1 MTSRK
6 SLVCGRPSAW
16 PSSWR
21 QVRYTIPS
29 RSSASARVRR
39 AISLPSASVSGRTNT
54 TAPRADALLR
64 DGIVYLT
71 CLHELG
77 HALGLPHTNDFRD
90 VMYYFGFGGDIVEYF
105 SRYRADLHTRDDIR
119 KVSGLSK
126 NDSGRIR
133 ALYGR

>member
-29 RSSASARVRR
+29 RSSASARGAVVFVRPDTDALGSEIAR
-39 AISLPSASVSGRTNT
+39 RT
-54 TAPRADALLR
+54 RADALLR

-105 SRYRADLHTRDDIR
+105 SRYRADLRTREDIR
-119 KVSGLSK
+119 KVSGLST
-126 NDSGRIR
+126 NDIGKIR
-133 ALYGR
+133 TLY